1 MIKYKL
7 LKDNGFT
14 PKSIT
19 KNKNAY
25 IIDTENG
32 KYVIKKDE
40 AYLNK
45 TYNYLLARGFNYYPN
60 YYKLDNYMIYDY
72 IPNLEEDKNE
82 RLQDL
87 MYLISLLHLKTTRYT
102 NIDIADYKEIY
113 ENLMNKV
120 NDLYD
125 YYTKLNDEIDSEI
138 YMSPS
143 FYLLAR
149 NISTVYSALSFSKE
163 ELGNW
168 YDKVKKKDKQRKVLI
183 HNNLDIS
190 HIRKN
195 NSPYLIS
202 FRKSKVDYPI
212 YDLYNLYKKYND
224 LDFDNL
230 FNIYQKKYPL
240 NSDELILFFILISLP
255 DKIIFTNDEYNN
267 TILVKNMLSKLFN
280 SDKLI
285 RPYYQKKKL
294 ENNKT

>member
-40 AYLNK
+40 SHLDK

-72 IPNLEEDKNE
+72 IDNLQEDKNE
-82 RLQDL
+82 RLEDL
-87 MYLISLLHLKTTRYT
+87 IYLISLLHLKTTRYT
-102 NIDIADYKEIY
+102 NIDLADYKEIY
-113 ENLMNKV
+113 ENLMNKA

-149 NISTVYSALSFSKE
+149 NISTVYSALSFSKK
-163 ELGNW
+163 ELDNW

-202 FRKSKVDYPI
+202 FTKSKVDYPI
-212 YDLYNLYKKYND
+212 YDLYNLFKKYNN

-240 NSDELILFFILISLP
+240 KSDELILFFILISLP

-285 RPYYQKKKL
+285 RPYYQKKEL

>member
-113 ENLMNKV
+113 ENLMNKT

-163 ELGNW
+163 ELDNW